1 MVEQTTE
8 VEKPDLE
15 DAADDADDA
24 AAEEAAEEE
33 AAAEDA
39 GTEEAEDAEGTE
51 EASTEASEA
60 DTKPSEEK
68 PRARVN
74 AVAAAAAASRKDRM
88 VGLDP
93 VRMTAIVVT
102 LIAAI
107 AAAWSGWS
115 WYGAEHDDSL
125 AYSAARDEALQ
136 NGEQAIQNL
145 NTLDYR
151 ALDKSLQS
159 WVDSSTGDLQRDIT
173 QGRAGFEQKMRE
185 AQTVS
190 TAKVLEGAV
199 TELDDRSG
207 KARVIVAVEV
217 TVTPPK
223 GDPVVKRN
231 RLIGELTRTRAG
243 WKLSAV
249 APAPVGNA

>member
-1 MVEQTTE
+1 ME
-8 VEKPDLE
+8 
-15 DAADDADDA
+15 
-24 AAEEAAEEE
+24 
-33 AAAEDA
+33 
-39 GTEEAEDAEGTE
+39 
-51 EASTEASEA
+51 
-60 DTKPSEEK
+60 
-68 PRARVN
+68 R
-74 AVAAAAAASRKDRM
+74 
-88 VGLDP
+88 LDP
-93 VRMTAIVVT
+93 VRVTAIVVT
-102 LIAAI
+102 LVAAM
-107 AAAWSGWS
+107 AAAWFGWS
-115 WYGAEHDDSL
+115 WYGAKHDDSL

-136 NGEQAIQNL
+136 SGEQAIQNL

-151 ALDKSLQS
+151 SLDKSLQT

-223 GDPVVKRN
+223 GDSVVKRN

>member
-1 MVEQTTE
+1 MAKQATDVDKTDVDKTE
-8 VEKPDLE
+8 I
-15 DAADDADDA
+15 
-24 AAEEAAEEE
+24 EEAAES
-33 AAAEDA
+33 A
-39 GTEEAEDAEGTE
+39 DAEGAE
-51 EASTEASEA
+51 EPEKAPAAASDA
-60 DTKPSEEK
+60 DTKPSERSVDEKKSEAGK
-68 PRARVN
+68 PRAR
-74 AVAAAAAASRKDRM
+74 AVAGAVGRGAVDRM
-88 VGLDP
+88 DP
-93 VRMTAIVVT
+93 LRVTAIVVT

-115 WYGAEHDDSL
+115 WYGAKHDDSI
-125 AYSAARDEALQ
+125 AYSAARDDVLQ
-136 NGEQAIQNL
+136 SGEQAIQNL

-151 ALDKSLQS
+151 SLDKSLQT

-207 KARVIVAVEV
+207 KARVIVGVEV
-217 TVTPPK
+217 TVTPSK

>member
-1 MVEQTTE
+1 MAKQATE
-8 VEKPDLE
+8 VDKT
-15 DAADDADDA
+15 DADKTDVDKTEM
-24 AAEEAAEEE
+24 EEAAES
-33 AAAEDA
+33 A
-39 GTEEAEDAEGTE
+39 DAEGAE
-51 EASTEASEA
+51 EPEKAPAAASDA
-60 DTKPSEEK
+60 DTKPSERSVDEKKSDAGK
-68 PRARVN
+68 PRAR
-74 AVAAAAAASRKDRM
+74 AVAGAVGHGAVGRGAVDRM
-88 VGLDP
+88 DP
-93 VRMTAIVVT
+93 LRVTAIVVT

-115 WYGAEHDDSL
+115 WYGAKHDDSI
-125 AYSAARDEALQ
+125 AYSAARDDVLQ
-136 NGEQAIQNL
+136 SGEQAIQNL

-151 ALDKSLQS
+151 SLDKSLQT

-207 KARVIVAVEV
+207 KARVIVGVEV
-217 TVTPPK
+217 TVTPSK